1 METRQFNL
9 LALAALISLIAA
21 GVVHSAYNTLD
32 QEVVTGQ
39 KVFPALESRSGDVH
53 QVVLEQGGKTI
64 TLKKTDDGKGWGIV
78 ERGGYPVD
86 AKKVREIVVKLSQAE
101 LIEPKTRDPKRYAQ
115 LDLGDPKEKDASSRL
130 VRFLNKS
137 GDPVAEVV
145 VGKNRYAAFGTGQSG
160 TYLRKPGEKQTW
172 LAKLDLKAPMDVSDW
187 VAPVFFRVAKDKITS
202 LVVSEG
208 ETTVYKVV
216 PDEGK
221 AGSFKVVDIPS
232 GHALKSGFRV
242 DETINGVRTLEM
254 QDVRKRTEKDGKPD
268 RVAVLT
274 MADGSKYAVGMKRD
288 GTDDKERW
296 LTVDVTMPK
305 DEKDAASAK
314 AVAEDTQGWSFRIA
328 EWRARQTFKGLD
340 DLYDKVEAEAKD
352 AQTGEGRAED
362 AAKPATPEAQPK

>member
-21 GVVHSAYNTLD
+21 GVVHSAYNSLD
-32 QEVVTGQ
+32 QEVVAGQ
-39 KVFPALESRSGDVH
+39 KVFPSLERRSGDVNE
-53 QVVLEQGGKTI
+53 VVLQQAGKTI

-86 AKKVREIVVKLSQAE
+86 AKNVREIVVKLSQAE
-101 LIEPKTRDPKRYAQ
+101 LIEPKTRDPKRYGQ
-115 LDLGDPKEKDASSRL
+115 LELGDPKAKDASSRL
-130 VRFLNKS
+130 VRFLDKS
-137 GDPVAEVV
+137 AKPIAEVV

-187 VAPVFFRVAKDKITS
+187 VAPVFFRVAKDKIKS
-202 LVVSEG
+202 LVVKDG

-216 PDEGK
+216 PDEAQAGK
-221 AGSFKVVDIPS
+221 FKVVDIPS
-232 GHALKSGFRV
+232 GRVLKKDFRI

-254 QDVRKRTEKDGKPD
+254 LDVRKRTEKDGKPD

-274 MADGSKYAVGMKRD
+274 MTDGAEYTVGMKRD

-296 LTVDVTMPK
+296 MTVEVKVPG
-305 DEKDAASAK
+305 DAEAAKLAK

-328 EWRARQTFKGLD
+328 EWRARHTFKGLND
-340 DLYDKVEAEAKD
+340 MYDKVEAEAKD
-352 AQTGEGRAED
+352 APPGATKAED
-362 AAKPATPEAQPK
+362 AAKPATTEAQPK